1 MCNRVRANNGR
12 ILLINIEI
20 DHLGGES
27 HGNKDDLEMEKSRN
41 WHWMW
46 SKFYYNNK
54 HYGFLIAILKISAN
68 FISGCLKFLYYL
80 LIFNSH
86 KEKIAKMRIC
96 GIYSSVL
103 GKKSSFRLEN

>member
-1 MCNRVRANNGR
+1 M
-12 ILLINIEI
+12 LKSKKKKELIYIIKNSLIY
-20 DHLGGES
+20 HKGGISKNE
-27 HGNKDDLEMEKSRN
+27 KLEYLRN

-68 FISGCLKFLYYL
+68 FISACLKFLYYL

-86 KEKIAKMRIC
+86 KKKIAKMRIC